1 MGRRGLILGLVTLA
15 VVVSLFLGAD
25 PEHAQKIA
33 QMRREIA
40 FTGESRETVLLL
52 LAIGIGGFIA
62 YLTLSRR

>member
-1 MGRRGLILGLVTLA
+1 MERRGLILGLVTLA

-52 LAIGIGGFIA
+52 LAIGLGGFIA
-62 YLTLSRR
+62 YLTLRRR